1 MSVINFIDA
10 GMVCFFFR
18 EFFIFISRTIDHH
31 NQLTREENRM
41 EKKVPEIQA
50 ASDIVHVMTNQYI
63 RVVNY
68 DKRTGQVSYS
78 LQDRDSVYT
87 CYDYELVSMK
97 GMSHLRSVLSA
108 KSNGHNSQNVLRGM
122 ILG

>member
-1 MSVINFIDA
+1 M
-10 GMVCFFFR
+10 
-18 EFFIFISRTIDHH
+18 
-31 NQLTREENRM
+31 EN
-41 EKKVPEIQA
+41 KDPEIQA

>member
-1 MSVINFIDA
+1 
-10 GMVCFFFR
+10 
-18 EFFIFISRTIDHH
+18 
-31 NQLTREENRM
+31 M
-41 EKKVPEIQA
+41 EKKEHEILA

-78 LQDRDSVYT
+78 FEDRDSVYT
-87 CYDYELVSMK
+87 CYDYELVSLK
-97 GMSHLRSVLSA
+97 GIDHLRSVLSA
-108 KSNGHNSQNVLRGM
+108 KSSGHSSQKAFRGM